1 MKIKIS
7 PRLIAIMLFAVL
19 IPATALAG
27 EIRWHPFDKGMTM
40 AKEQDKKV
48 LLYFHTDWCG
58 YCKKLEK
65 TTLKDP
71 TVIDYINKNFIAIT
85 VDGDR
90 EKKISAAY
98 RVRAFPTIWFLKS
111 DHTKL
116 SSLPGYVDGKTMGGI
131 LKFIKT
137 DSYNTMSYNDFK
149 KTL

>member
-1 MKIKIS
+1 MKIKIATL
-7 PRLIAIMLFAVL
+7 LIAIMLFAVL
-19 IPATALAG
+19 IPATAPAG
-27 EIRWHPFDKGMTM
+27 EIRWQSYDTGMAM
-40 AKEQDKKV
+40 AKDQGKKV

-65 TTLKDP
+65 TTLKKP
-71 TVIDYINKNFIAIT
+71 SVIDYINDNFIPIT

-90 EKKISAAY
+90 EKKITSSY
-98 RVRAFPTIWFLKS
+98 GVRAFPTIWFLES

-137 DSYNTMSYNDFK
+137 DSYNTMSYKDFK